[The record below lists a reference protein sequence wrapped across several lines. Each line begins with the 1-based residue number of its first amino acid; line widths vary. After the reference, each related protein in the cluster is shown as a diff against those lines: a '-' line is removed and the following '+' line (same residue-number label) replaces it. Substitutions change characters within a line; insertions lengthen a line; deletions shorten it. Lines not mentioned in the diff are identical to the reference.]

1 MIYSKTFVNVTMNPC
16 AIIIII
22 IIIIKTEEHSY
33 GCF

>member
-22 IIIIKTEEHSY
+22 IIIKTEEHSY